1 MCPCSVWHL
10 LPASRPREMALNPD
24 AVIHTATCPSQFR
37 IISDLGKHTSQICSR
52 GADRKV
58 HRPGSIPEHGGTLPR
73 GRPLGCESYKTA
85 LRVSVVQSHPE
96 LMPGRPPVPLSYSY
110 VGQGRKP

>member
-10 LPASRPREMALNPD
+10 LPAFHPREMALNPD
-24 AVIHTATCPSQFR
+24 AVIHMTTCPSQCC

-58 HRPGSIPEHGGTLPR
+58 YGPGSIPEHGGTLAR
-73 GRPLGCESYKTA
+73 GRPLA
-85 LRVSVVQSHPE
+85 ARVTKQSSE
-96 LMPGRPPVPLSYSY
+96 
-110 VGQGRKP
+110 